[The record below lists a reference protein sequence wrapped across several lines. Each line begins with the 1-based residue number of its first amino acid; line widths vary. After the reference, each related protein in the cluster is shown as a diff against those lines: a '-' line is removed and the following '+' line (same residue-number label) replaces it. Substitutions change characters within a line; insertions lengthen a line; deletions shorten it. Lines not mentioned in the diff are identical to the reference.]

1 MESLH
6 DMQRDRPWFEAEVL
20 QRFLR
25 YVVIHTTSDRHSA
38 ARPSS
43 AHQLELCDLLA
54 LELAELGID
63 DVYRDAATGSII
75 ARIPARGAD
84 SGAVTIG
91 FMAHVDT
98 APDFCGEGVS
108 PQVIDNYNGG
118 DIVLSGSGHV
128 LGRADH
134 PALADYVGATV
145 ITTDGTTLLGADD
158 KAGVAEIMTAAA
170 YLVRHPEIAHGP
182 LELIFTTDEEV
193 GRGMDN
199 FPTERS
205 SARYCYTLD
214 GGDEGS
220 VEAEC
225 FSAFHATVGFS
236 GYAIHPGQ
244 ARGKMVNPVSMA
256 SSFVTLLP
264 RSESPEA
271 TDGRF
276 GFYCPIE
283 LTAGLSEATLHVLIR
298 DFELDQVKRRIAA
311 LEAIAAA
318 VEAAYPGGSVSVKAE
333 QQYLNMRDVMRDH
346 PQVNEMVDRAIRA
359 TGIEPTWR
367 SIRGGTDGARFT
379 QMGVPTPNVFSGAH
393 NMHSRFEWVA
403 LPAMVR
409 AAKTVVNLAQLW
421 SQV

>member
-1 MESLH
+1 MESLQ

-25 YVVIHTTSDRHSA
+25 YVVIHTSSDRHSA

-54 LELAELGID
+54 LELAELGIA

-84 SGAVTIG
+84 SGAATIG

-98 APDFCGEGVS
+98 APDFCGEGVT

-118 DIVLSGSGHV
+118 DTVLSGSGHV
-128 LGRADH
+128 LGRAEH
-134 PALADYVGATV
+134 PALADYLGATV

-158 KAGVAEIMTAAA
+158 KAGIAEIMTAAA

-205 SARYCYTLD
+205 VARYCYTLD

-225 FSAFHATVGFS
+225 FSAFHATVSFS

-298 DFELDQVKRRIAA
+298 DFELDQVERRIAA

-333 QQYLNMRDVMRDH
+333 QQYLNMRDIMRDH
-346 PQVNEMVDRAIRA
+346 PQVSGMLERAIRA
-359 TGIEPTWR
+359 TGIEPTWH

-379 QMGVPTPNVFSGAH
+379 QMGVPTPNVFTGAH

-403 LPAMVR
+403 LPSMVR

>member
-1 MESLH
+1 
-6 DMQRDRPWFEAEVL
+6 MQRDRPWFEAEVL

>member
-1 MESLH
+1 
-6 DMQRDRPWFEAEVL
+6 MQRDRPWFEAEVL
-20 QRFLR
+20 RRFLR
-25 YVVIHTTSDRHSA
+25 YVVIHTTSDRHST

-54 LELAELGID
+54 VELAELGID
-63 DVYRDAATGSII
+63 EVYRDAATGGII
-75 ARIPARGAD
+75 ARIAARGAE
-84 SGAVTIG
+84 SAAVTIG

-98 APDFCGEGVS
+98 APDFCGEGVT
-108 PQVIDNYNGG
+108 PQVIHNYDGG
-118 DIVLSGSGHV
+118 DIVLNGSGHV

-134 PALADYVGATV
+134 PALADYAGATV

-158 KAGVAEIMTAAA
+158 KAGIAEIMTAAA
-170 YLVRHPEIAHGP
+170 YLVRHPEISHGP

-205 SARYCYTLD
+205 LARYCYTLD

-244 ARGKMVNPVSMA
+244 ARGRMVNPVSMA

-271 TDGRF
+271 TDDRF
-276 GFYCPIE
+276 GFYCLIE
-283 LTAGLSEATLHVLIR
+283 LTAGLSEATLHVLVR
-298 DFELDQVKRRIAA
+298 DFELDQVERRITA

-333 QQYLNMRDVMRDH
+333 QQYLNMRDIMRDH
-346 PQVNEMVDRAIRA
+346 PQVSEMLDRAIRA

-379 QMGVPTPNVFSGAH
+379 QMGVPTPNVFTGAH

-403 LPAMVR
+403 LPSMVR

-421 SQV
+421 SQT